1 MFSAIGKSSEAR
13 DSLKWLRGPEFDME
27 PELSQMETRVRI
39 ELAQKSRFSDLWS
52 SWAWKPVM
60 VAIGLMIFQQLS
72 GINAALF
79 NAVAIFESA
88 GSELDTL
95 VAAVLLNVDQVDV

>member
-1 MFSAIGKSSEAR
+1 
-13 DSLKWLRGPEFDME
+13 ME

-39 ELAQKSRFSDLWS
+39 ELAQRSRFSDLWS
-52 SWAWKPVM
+52 GWAWKSVL
-60 VAIGLMIFQQLS
+60 VAIGLMVFQQLS

-95 VAAVLLNVDQVDV
+95 VAAVLLNVDQVTRVPIICR